1 MKRTII
7 FIGFL
12 FLALGF
18 LVKPKRKIVVKKE
31 GNQPLPVQEQNYS
44 EEPVKMVSDIFDY
57 SDPWI
62 NRFSV
67 DKLPKGSND

>member
-12 FLALGF
+12 FLLLGF
-18 LVKPKRKIVVKKE
+18 LVKPKRKIVAKKE
-31 GNQPLPVQEQNYS
+31 TIPVQEQQNYS
-44 EEPVKMVSDIFDY
+44 EDPVKMVSDIFDY